1 MRHEGLLHVKKAQF
15 LAPADCRNIL
25 MKVAEAAKP
34 DMTILCER
42 GSAFGYGNLVVD
54 MLGIPEMKKLGA
66 PVTID
71 ATHAVQLPGAKS
83 MGELG
88 SAAGGRRGGVPVI
101 AAAALPAGA
110 TGAFLEFD
118 PAPGKAQCDGP

>member
-34 DMTILCER
+34 DMTILSER

-83 MGELG
+83 LGEQI
-88 SAAGGRRGGVPVI
+88 GRASCRERV
-101 AAAALPAGA
+101 
-110 TGAFLEFD
+110 
-118 PAPGKAQCDGP
+118 C

>member
-1 MRHEGLLHVKKAQF
+1 MCRLLCFSSRRRHTRCALVTGVQTCAL
-15 LAPADCRNIL
+15 PIYCRNIL

-83 MGELG
+83 MGEQI
-88 SAAGGRRGGVPVI
+88 GRASCRERV
-101 AAAALPAGA
+101 
-110 TGAFLEFD
+110 
-118 PAPGKAQCDGP
+118 C

>member
-71 ATHAVQLPGAKS
+71 ATHAVRSEEHTSELQSLMRISYAVFCLKKKNRPTQLTHS
-83 MGELG
+83 
-88 SAAGGRRGGVPVI
+88 
-101 AAAALPAGA
+101 
-110 TGAFLEFD
+110 TTN
-118 PAPGKAQCDGP
+118 

>member
-1 MRHEGLLHVKKAQF
+1 
-15 LAPADCRNIL
+15 

-88 SAAGGRRGGVPVI
+88 SAPGGRREGVQEIGSASGRERGCQVGEI
-101 AAAALPAGA
+101 WWVAGSITKKNKHT
-110 TGAFLEFD
+110 TGTESCVQRQ
-118 PAPGKAQCDGP
+118 PKN